1 MVVYCNSSMTVN
13 IVCNVEGQ
21 YGFLI
26 LERELTMA
34 PKLKE
39 HPRYHVVSTRLDD
52 EASEWITKLA
62 AKSKV
67 SVAKCLETIVQQ
79 VKAWESKVV

>member
-1 MVVYCNSSMTVN
+1 MTVN
-13 IVCNVEGQ
+13 IVCNAAILS
-21 YGFLI
+21 GFST

-52 EASEWITKLA
+52 ETSEWITKLA